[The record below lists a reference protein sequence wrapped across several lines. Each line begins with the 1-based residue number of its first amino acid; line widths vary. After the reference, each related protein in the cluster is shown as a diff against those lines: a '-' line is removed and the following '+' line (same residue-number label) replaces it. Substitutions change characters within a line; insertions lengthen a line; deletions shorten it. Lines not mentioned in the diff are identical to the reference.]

1 MLAVCIVM
9 GVAVVIPKRK
19 DEAVIETEI
28 NKPDE
33 RNDTTATISDF
44 KTVD

>member
-19 DEAVIETEI
+19 DELGIEIKIMEQEQKKDSAAEI
-28 NKPDE
+28 KGMETPE
-33 RNDTTATISDF
+33 
-44 KTVD
+44 